1 MTSLSSVLPAR
12 AAPAGRVIVRH
23 SALVR
28 VCHWVNAICFVVLL
42 MSGMQIF
49 NADPPLTWGQTTN
62 FTRPFFSLS
71 AREDDNGDPTAGV
84 TTIFGH
90 AFNTTGVLGASRG
103 DDGDLEERG
112 FPSWATLPAYQDLA
126 MGRRWHFF
134 FAWILVLNG
143 LLYFVNLLPGR
154 HIRDLWPSL
163 ADLRALPHT
172 IVEHLRLRF
181 PSGDEALRYNV
192 LQKLAYLSVVIAFPI
207 LILAGLTMSPAIDAA
222 FPWLLDAVPRTAGG
236 ARRAFP
242 ARGLSCPV
250 PHRPSRDGGALRP
263 RQQPALDDHRPLSH
277 QGGAAMS
284 GELIRPSRPRFTRRR
299 LLIGLGVGAAA
310 APLSGCDAGSP
321 AALRILEKAEG
332 LTKAAQRALL
342 GPRTALAREF
352 PPGAISPYFK
362 PNGSIDPDDP
372 AYVALRQDGF
382 ADWKLEVGGLVERP
396 MKLSLADLRAL
407 PSRSQITRHDCVEG
421 WSCIGQ
427 WKGAQLS
434 ALLQTAGLK
443 PQARYIAF
451 FCADTL
457 EQTLDNTG
465 RYYETIDLIDA
476 FHPQTIL
483 AYEMN
488 YAPLKVEHGAPLRL
502 RVERQLGYKMA
513 KYIMR
518 IEAIDGFAKIS
529 RGRGGFW
536 EDRGYEWYAGI

>member
-1 MTSLSSVLPAR
+1 M
-12 AAPAGRVIVRH
+12 
-23 SALVR
+23 
-28 VCHWVNAICFVVLL
+28 
-42 MSGMQIF
+42 
-49 NADPPLTWGQTTN
+49 
-62 FTRPFFSLS
+62 
-71 AREDDNGDPTAGV
+71 
-84 TTIFGH
+84 
-90 AFNTTGVLGASRG
+90 LGASRG

-112 FPSWATLPAYQDLA
+112 FPSWATLPSYQDLA

-143 LLYFVNLLPGR
+143 LVYFANLIFSR
-154 HIRDLWPSL
+154 HIRELWPSL
-163 ADLRALPHT
+163 ADLRAIPHA

-181 PSGDEALRYNV
+181 PSGDEALHYNV

-207 LILAGLTMSPAIDAA
+207 LILAGLTMSPAVDAA
-222 FPWLLDAVPRTAGG
+222 FPWLLTLFHGRQACAL
-236 ARRAFP
+236 RAFP
-242 ARGLSCPV
+242 ARGLPRSV
-250 PHRPSRDGGALRP
+250 PDRASGDGGAFRSH
-263 RQQPALDDHRPLSH
+263 QQHALDDHRPLSD

-284 GELIRPSRPRFTRRR
+284 GERLIRPAQAQLTRRK
-299 LLIGLGVGAAA
+299 LLIGLGIGAAA
-310 APLSGCDAGSP
+310 APLSACSFDTGSP
-321 AALRILEKAEG
+321 EALNILEKAET

-342 GPRTALAREF
+342 GPETALAPEF
-352 PPGAISPYFK
+352 PPGAISAYFK
-362 PNGSIDPDDP
+362 PNGSVDPEDP
-372 AYVALRQDGF
+372 GYVALRQGGF
-382 ADWKLEVGGLVERP
+382 KDWKLEVGGLVERP

-434 ALLQTAGLK
+434 TVLTAAGLK

-457 EQTLDNTG
+457 EETLDNTG
-465 RYYETIDLIDA
+465 RYYETIGLIDA

-488 YAPLKVEHGAPLRL
+488 YAPLKVGHGAPLRL

-518 IEAIDGFAKIS
+518 IEAIDDFAKIS